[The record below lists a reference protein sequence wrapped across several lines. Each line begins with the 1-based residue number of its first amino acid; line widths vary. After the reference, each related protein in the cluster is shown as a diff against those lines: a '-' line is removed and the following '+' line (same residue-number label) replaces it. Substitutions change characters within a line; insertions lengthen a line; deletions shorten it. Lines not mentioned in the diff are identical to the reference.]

1 MENAMAGQ
9 KAERVQSNTPTR
21 PPGRTLAPKWDDHDA
36 FTVEEAGEIL
46 GISRCSA
53 YAAAKSGDLPTIQI
67 GRRKIV
73 PRRGL
78 ERKLDP

>member
-1 MENAMAGQ
+1 M
-9 KAERVQSNTPTR
+9 R
-21 PPGRTLAPKWDDHDA
+21 PPGRTLAPKWDDHDT
-36 FTVEEAGEIL
+36 FSIDEAGEIL

>member
-1 MENAMAGQ
+1 MAGQ
-9 KAERVQSNTPTR
+9 KAAKIQCDATAR
-21 PPGRTLAPKWDDHDA
+21 PPGRTLAPKWDDRDT
-36 FTVEEAGEIL
+36 FSVEEAGEIL

-53 YAAAKSGDLPTIQI
+53 YAAAKSGDLPGFWI
-67 GRRKIV
+67 GRRFIV